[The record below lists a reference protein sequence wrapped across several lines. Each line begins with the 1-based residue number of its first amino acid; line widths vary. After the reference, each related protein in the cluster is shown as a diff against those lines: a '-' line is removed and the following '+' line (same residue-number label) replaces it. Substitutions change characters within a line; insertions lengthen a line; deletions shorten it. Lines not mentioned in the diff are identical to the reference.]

1 MYTMHENFMYFVPV
15 HVYNCRCKGN
25 VTYFVYVHAHV
36 HFHVDVDVYSMC
48 MYMNIHSTYSSTVYK
63 FTFLLI
69 GKYVHAGEHKRVNV
83 HS

>member
-1 MYTMHENFMYFVPV
+1 MYFVPV
-15 HVYNCRCKGN
+15 HVYNCRCKRKCHLLL
-25 VTYFVYVHAHV
+25 YVHAHV

-48 MYMNIHSTYSSTVYK
+48 MYMNIHSTYPSTMYK

-69 GKYVHAGEHKRVNV
+69 GKYVHAGEHERVNV